1 LRAIEGIAFFLVVS
15 EILEIVEPSKVH
27 EKDRYPVVNSEYPS
41 VMNLRDYEHLR
52 IDQDLVRLTNW
63 TDNTRRIDELTAIV
77 QIISL
82 EERAFCVCENSGCSK
97 QNRVETG
104 Y

>member
-1 LRAIEGIAFFLVVS
+1 LGAVEGIAIFWIAS
-15 EILEIVEPSKVH
+15 EILEIVEPSCVPNEDKV
-27 EKDRYPVVNSEYPS
+27 VVSSEYPS

-52 IDQDLVRLTNW
+52 IDQDLVRLTNR

-82 EERAFCVCENSGCSK
+82 EERAFCVCENSGCSE